1 MLENDFNEKKTDFYD
16 IFYNKIFKKFVD
28 HIAMPLEQLEKNEEN
43 RTDVI
48 ATKQLVLELITH
60 CIKLHG

>member
-1 MLENDFNEKKTDFYD
+1 MENDFYDNKTEFYD

-28 HIAMPLEQLEKNEEN
+28 YISIPLSDQLEN
-43 RTDVI
+43 RSELVSS
-48 ATKQLVLELITH
+48 KQLTLDLITH